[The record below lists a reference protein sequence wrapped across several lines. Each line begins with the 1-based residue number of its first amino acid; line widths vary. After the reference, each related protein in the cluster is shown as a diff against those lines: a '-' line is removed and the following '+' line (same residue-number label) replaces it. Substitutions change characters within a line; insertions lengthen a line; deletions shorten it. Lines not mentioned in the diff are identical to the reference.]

1 MDDTELY
8 RVGKEHEK
16 WLIDLGTI
24 SINCWNFSDDE
35 ALRYITDLISTS
47 ITENGVTYY
56 RQDQNIWLHVFFDKA
71 DKDYYNNRQGFC
83 ENHYITNK
91 YKFLDT
97 LKAENPGLMIDNCA
111 SGGRRLDL
119 EMARRSIPIWRSN
132 YNCDPHDDLHEAT
145 QSQTLGLSCWLPMS
159 GTMSYLG
166 NKYEAMTSIVPC
178 QVDTFNS
185 AKSPWFNTFTNLRY
199 NKTEN
204 FYPLQCGGYDVD
216 KYLAMQY
223 SSFDANE
230 GFAVVY
236 KREMITDNSTVL
248 KLNGLEEN
256 VTYVVKDFLSDS
268 VLTEVTGLQL
278 MENGVSVNLP
288 ENPDAAVITF
298 AVKK

>member
-119 EMARRSIPIWRSN
+119 EMAKRSIPIWRSN

-166 NKYEAMTSIVPC
+166 NKYEAMTSIIPC
-178 QVDTFNS
+178 QVDTFS
-185 AKSPWFNTFTNLRY
+185 SPESEWYDMFTKLRY
-199 NKTEN
+199 EMAEN
-204 FYPLQCGGYDVD
+204 FYPLMCGGYDAD

-268 VLTEVTGLQL
+268 VLTEAVGLQL
-278 MENGVSVNLP
+278 MENGVSVNLT
-288 ENPDAAVITF
+288 ENPDAAVINF

>member
-1 MDDTELY
+1 M
-8 RVGKEHEK
+8 
-16 WLIDLGTI
+16 
-24 SINCWNFSDDE
+24 
-35 ALRYITDLISTS
+35 
-47 ITENGVTYY
+47 
-56 RQDQNIWLHVFFDKA
+56 
-71 DKDYYNNRQGFC
+71 
-83 ENHYITNK
+83 
-91 YKFLDT
+91 
-97 LKAENPGLMIDNCA
+97 
-111 SGGRRLDL
+111 
-119 EMARRSIPIWRSN
+119 
-132 YNCDPHDDLHEAT
+132 
-145 QSQTLGLSCWLPMS
+145 
-159 GTMSYLG
+159 
-166 NKYEAMTSIVPC
+166 
-178 QVDTFNS
+178 
-185 AKSPWFNTFTNLRY
+185 
-199 NKTEN
+199 
-204 FYPLQCGGYDVD
+204 D